1 MRINQDRAAFMNFAR
16 ALHDAVLPAL
26 KSIEAKDVKG
36 LSDAGEHID
45 TACENCHLK
54 YWYPDQFKNF
64 PPPPKSTN

>member
-36 LSDAGEHID
+36 LSDAGEHMD

-54 YWYPDQFKNF
+54 YWYPDQFKNL